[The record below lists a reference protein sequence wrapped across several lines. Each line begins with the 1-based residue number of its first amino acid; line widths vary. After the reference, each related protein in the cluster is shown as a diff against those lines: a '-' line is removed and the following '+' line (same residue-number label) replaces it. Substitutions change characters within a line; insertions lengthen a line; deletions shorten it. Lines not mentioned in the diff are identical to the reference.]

1 MTARTVLLLLLPA
14 LAIFSLSQRR
24 RLTAVMGMGLFSLVL
39 AATYLFYHAPDVA
52 ITETAIGAALVT
64 FIYVLAIRKTGRL
77 VVVCDEAPRLIARDG
92 GEIVGLEQEIMHG
105 FARELGL
112 DLVVRIV
119 PRDDVGAA
127 LNRGEADVGAGGIIR
142 EVQKK
147 AELISMGFL
156 PSALYRVSGGIVK
169 DAKHL
174 RENEEYFEDTL
185 EAIREQRSLSM
196 TLDLARFLA
205 ASRLNLSNYDVER
218 IEGEFSYCFLVSQD
232 QPELLIQLNAY
243 LTRLTESGEMERL
256 IERYMS

>member
-1 MTARTVLLLLLPA
+1 MTVRTVLLLLLPA

-39 AATYLFYHAPDVA
+39 AATYLFYNAPDVA

-77 VVVCDEAPRLIARDG
+77 VVVCDEAPRLVSYEG
-92 GEIVGLEQEIMHG
+92 GGIVGLEQEILSG

-119 PRDDVGAA
+119 PCDDVSAA
-127 LNRGEADVGAGGIIR
+127 LKRGEADIGGGGIIR
-142 EVQKK
+142 EVCDQSG
-147 AELISMGFL
+147 LMTVGFL

-185 EAIREQRSLSM
+185 EAIREQRPLSM

-243 LTRLTESGEMERL
+243 LERLTESGEMERL